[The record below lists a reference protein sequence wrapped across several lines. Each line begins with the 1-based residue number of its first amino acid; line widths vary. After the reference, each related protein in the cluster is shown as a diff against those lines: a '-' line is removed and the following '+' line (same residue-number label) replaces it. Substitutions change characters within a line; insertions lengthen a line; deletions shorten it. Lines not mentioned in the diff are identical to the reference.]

1 MQWTSS
7 LSSRYRDRSRRKTRP
22 FRQLMDNV
30 QNFSSSW
37 KTLLVASDPLGLVC
51 SLCRFSEPPLS
62 SSVKILIPVCLLS
75 LLLLT
80 DALLQVQARVVTPLP
95 MFLISLDDS
104 LRKTCDR
111 ISRLSKRLIETDWA
125 KNNPKLVY
133 KKSNLGILLDVHLQF
148 ALEPCVVIQQLI
160 GHEQWAFGTFC
171 TKVFNLWCRE

>member
-1 MQWTSS
+1 
-7 LSSRYRDRSRRKTRP
+7 
-22 FRQLMDNV
+22 
-30 QNFSSSW
+30 
-37 KTLLVASDPLGLVC
+37 
-51 SLCRFSEPPLS
+51 
-62 SSVKILIPVCLLS
+62 
-75 LLLLT
+75 
-80 DALLQVQARVVTPLP
+80 

-160 GHEQWAFGTFC
+160 GHEQWAFGTFALKFLIC
-171 TKVFNLWCRE
+171 GVVNNRQVRF